1 VEKCLSKNLGKSPN
15 YLKCHQDIKSKMS
28 FRTEVMVPLGN
39 DANLP
44 EGLNSSMAWKK
55 QLFNVMEHSS
65 LHNVL
70 NTVTIIW
77 LC

>member
-1 VEKCLSKNLGKSPN
+1 
-15 YLKCHQDIKSKMS
+15 MS

-55 QLFNVMEHSS
+55 KLFNVMEQSS

-77 LC
+77 LCWIDF